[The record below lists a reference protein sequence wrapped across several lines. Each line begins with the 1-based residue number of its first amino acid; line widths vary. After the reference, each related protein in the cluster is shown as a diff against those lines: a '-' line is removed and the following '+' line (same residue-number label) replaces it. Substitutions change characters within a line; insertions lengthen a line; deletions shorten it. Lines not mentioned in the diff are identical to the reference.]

1 MMDKIVRRI
10 TKVLRNPKVA
20 FQFAL
25 DKITAF
31 TKKLAV
37 KVLHKFD
44 TQGVFSSC
52 YSLPSSVTKVYTEIP
67 ASALSQER
75 SRDQK
80 ITLIATCFNERS
92 NVQDWFA
99 SVRSQTFLPDELVV
113 VDGGSNDGTVEYL
126 KEQASRLPFPCKIV
140 VEQNVNIARG
150 RNIAIENASN
160 EIIACT
166 DFGCVLD
173 KKWLQNITYPFYD
186 NKEIEVVAGFYTIAK
201 DSRLRMRLLG
211 PSSASVVP
219 DTFLP
224 SSRSLAFRKTSW
236 KKAGGYPEWLSL
248 TGEDTIFAVNLRIAC
263 PKWAFVSS
271 AIVEWKA
278 PSTMSG
284 YWRKIFEWSKGDGES
299 SFGSSLYYLSLLR
312 ILALF
317 SVGLFLILI
326 NVFLFCIT
334 LSFWS
339 IVFISILSLITLY
352 LISSRLL
359 FGEKILRIDE
369 LISEIGAELMRVHGY
384 LLGARNRP
392 AAIKHRFQKVQGF
405 FIILAGVPIDDTGG
419 GSRGAQLAWELLH
432 QGHAV
437 LYLNAFPKYESVDLP
452 INKYHPNLVNMSF
465 EDYFI
470 THHYRLYEPL
480 ISEKPF
486 RALVEFPLPQFL
498 SHIEWLKDRGVKIV
512 YDCIDNWETSLGAQ
526 WYSRQVEKQIV
537 EISDVLIATEKSLF
551 HSLTE
556 RYQKKVTLLPNAVN
570 LRIFDHSINYPT
582 PDDLPDSLW
591 KSIYIGALWGDWFD
605 WDLLR
610 KTAEA
615 YPDMALI
622 VIGDY
627 RGQGKSYPPNIHFLG
642 LKPQYVLPSYL
653 KSADVCLI
661 PWKITSITQA
671 TDPLKVYEYLAMHKP
686 VVAPL
691 LEPLRNIPGVWLAN
705 DEDEFVRLV
714 RDVLNFPL
722 PTDQI
727 NYFIAQNNWTRRVK
741 QLIDVINAIE

>member
-1 MMDKIVRRI
+1 MNRIVRRI
-10 TKVLRNPKVA
+10 IKVLKNPKVA
-20 FQFAL
+20 SQFAL
-25 DKITAF
+25 DKIIAL

-37 KVLHKFD
+37 KALHKFD

-52 YSLPSSVTKVYTEIP
+52 YSLPSSITEVYTKIP
-67 ASALSQER
+67 VSALLQDR
-75 SRDQK
+75 SHDQK
-80 ITLIATCFNERS
+80 ITLIATCFNERN
-92 NVQDWFA
+92 NVQDWFE
-99 SVRSQTFLPDELVV
+99 SVRSQTILPDELVV

-126 KEQASRLPFPCKIV
+126 KEQVSRLPFPCKII

-186 NKEIEVVAGFYTIAK
+186 NEEIEVVAGFYTIANGG
-201 DSRLRMRLLG
+201 RLRMRLLG
-211 PSSASVVP
+211 PSGAAVVP

-236 KKAGGYPEWLSL
+236 KKAGGYPEWLTL

-263 PKWAFVSS
+263 PKWAFVPC
-271 AIVEWKA
+271 AIAEWKA

-284 YWRKIFEWSKGDGES
+284 YWRKVFEWSKGDGES
-299 SFGSSLYYLSLLR
+299 SFGSSLYYQSLLR
-312 ILALF
+312 ILVLF
-317 SVGLFLILI
+317 SVSLILI
-326 NVFLFCIT
+326 LVNVFLFNVI

-339 IVFISILSLITLY
+339 IVFLSILSLITLY

-359 FGEKILRIDE
+359 FGEKIFRVDE
-369 LISEIGAELMRVHGY
+369 LISEIGAEWMRVRGY
-384 LLGARNRP
+384 LLGTRNRS
-392 AAIKHRFQKVQGF
+392 AAIKRRFQEVRGF

-419 GSRGAQLAWELLH
+419 GSRGAQLAWELLN
-432 QGHAV
+432 QGYAV
-437 LYLNAFPKYESVDLP
+437 LYLSAFPRYESVDLP
-452 INKYHPNLVNMSF
+452 INKYHPYLVNMSF
-465 EDYFI
+465 EDYLI
-470 THHYRLYEPL
+470 THHYRQYEPL

-486 RALVEFPLPQFL
+486 RALVEFPLSHFF
-498 SHIEWLKDRGVKIV
+498 SHIEWLKNRGVKIV
-512 YDCIDNWETSLGAQ
+512 YDCIDNWETSLGTQ
-526 WYSRQVEKQIV
+526 WYSRHVEKQIV
-537 EISDVLIATEKSLF
+537 EISDVLIATEKSLS

-556 RYQKKVTLLPNAVN
+556 KYKKKVTLLPNAVN
-570 LRIFDHSINYPT
+570 LRIFDPSINYPT
-582 PDDLPDSLW
+582 SDDLPNSLW

-627 RGQGKSYPPNIHFLG
+627 RGQGKTYPPNVHFLG

-653 KSADVCLI
+653 KSANVCLI
-661 PWKITSITQA
+661 PWKITPITQA

-705 DEDEFVRLV
+705 DEDEFIRLV
-714 RDVLNFPL
+714 KDVLSFPL
-722 PTDQI
+722 PIDQI
-727 NYFIAQNNWTRRVK
+727 DYFIAQNNWTRRVK
-741 QLIDVINAIE
+741 QLIDVINAVD